1 MRTLFVYA
9 MLSAVLLL
17 LPALMFTS
25 CSQQQPK
32 SGATMERDPHSF
44 ANHDQVVVRHLALD
58 LAVDFSAKKLS
69 GKAILRIENLAAV
82 DTLILDTR
90 DLNIERVT
98 REQPE
103 QQAGFRLGP
112 VTEHLGQSLAIA
124 ITPKTTFVTVYY
136 STKPQAAAL
145 QWLEPPQTAGG
156 KSPFLLTQSQSI
168 LARTWVPCQ
177 DNPAVRMTYSAHIK
191 TPPGMLA
198 LMSAE
203 NKPDKNPEGEY
214 EFSMPQPIPS
224 YLLAL
229 AVGDIAFKP
238 ISDRCGVY
246 AEPNLVDRAAW
257 EFADTEKM
265 IAAAEQ
271 LYGPYRWGRYDMIVL
286 PPSFPFGGME
296 NPRLTFL
303 TPTVIA
309 GDRSLVSVV
318 AHELAHS
325 WSGNLV
331 TNASWGD
338 FWLNEGFTVYFE
350 RRILESVYGE
360 KYSEMQ
366 ALLGFQDLVKNVAE
380 LGDTSADTR
389 LSLNLI
395 GRDPDDA
402 VNDIAYEK
410 GYMFLRKIEETVGR
424 EQWDTFLK
432 SYFNTHAF
440 KSMTTAK
447 FISILRD
454 SVIKGNKKFEDD
466 IQIDTWVYGTGI
478 PKNHPVVTSDA
489 FAEVEKQ
496 VQSWIAGT
504 KPSQLATSGWTTQE
518 WMHFMR
524 KLPKPMMKQQ
534 MESLDKGFRF
544 TQSGNAEILDEW
556 FLHAI
561 WNNYEQA
568 YPAMEKFLTSVGRRK
583 FLKPLYTEMA
593 KTPEGLALAKQIYA
607 KARPGYHAVSVRT
620 IDDILKWNG

>member
-1 MRTLFVYA
+1 MRIAFPYA
-9 MLSAVLLL
+9 FCLKIAVLV
-17 LPALMFTS
+17 PALMLHS
-25 CSQQQPK
+25 CTRQQPK
-32 SGATMERDPHSF
+32 TGATMQRDPHSF
-44 ANHDQVVVRHLALD
+44 ANHEQVVVRHLDLS
-58 LAVDFSAKKLS
+58 LAVDFEQRKLS
-69 GKAILRIENLAAV
+69 GKAVLRIENLAGV
-82 DTLILDTR
+82 DTLIVDTR

-98 REQPE
+98 REMPE
-103 QQAGFRLGP
+103 LETGFVLGP
-112 VTEHLGQSLAIA
+112 DVQHLGQSLSIA
-124 ITPKTTFVTVYY
+124 ITQKTTFVTVYY
-136 STKPQAAAL
+136 STKPEAAAL
-145 QWLEPPQTAGG
+145 QWLDPPQTAGG
-156 KSPFLLTQSQSI
+156 KMPFLLTQSQSI

-177 DNPAVRMTYSAHIK
+177 DNPAVRMTYSAHIH

-203 NKPDKNPEGEY
+203 NKPDKSPDGKY
-214 EFSMPQPIPS
+214 EFSMPQPVPS

-229 AVGDIAFKP
+229 AVGDITFKP
-238 ISDRCGVY
+238 ISERCGVY
-246 AEPNLVDRAAW
+246 AEPGIIDRAAW
-257 EFADTEKM
+257 EFADAEKM
-265 IAAAEQ
+265 IDAAEQ

-350 RRILESVYGE
+350 RRILETVYGR
-360 KYSEMQ
+360 KHSEMQ

-380 LGDTSADTR
+380 LGDTSADTK
-389 LSLNLI
+389 LSLDLK

-410 GYMFLRKIEETVGR
+410 GYMFLRKIEETIGR
-424 EQWDTFLK
+424 EKWDSFLRT
-432 SYFNTHAF
+432 YFNAHAF
-440 KSMTTAK
+440 QSMNTVK
-447 FISILRD
+447 FLSILRD
-454 SVIKGNKKFEDD
+454 SVIKGDKTLEDE
-466 IQIDTWVYGTGI
+466 IQIDRWVYEPSI

-489 FAEVEKQ
+489 FTSVEAQ
-496 VQSWIAGT
+496 VQSWLAGA
-504 KPSQLATSGWTTQE
+504 KLSQPTTSGWTTQE
-518 WMHFMR
+518 WMHFLR
-524 KLPKPMMKQQ
+524 KLPKPMTKQQ
-534 MESLDKGFRF
+534 MESLDKQFRF
-544 TQSGNAEILDEW
+544 TQSGNAEVLDEW
-556 FLHAI
+556 FLHVIENKYAVS
-561 WNNYEQA
+561 

-620 IDDILKWNG
+620 IDDILKWN